1 MSNNN
6 EEGHRF
12 GPKSAV
18 AVTLATMLLF
28 GGANWVIK
36 KAGPNQNK
44 QNKIVDSTFYDNSQ
58 DINEKACYYSKEDFT
73 RRLSQATGANN
84 IEVKGAS
91 SYEVVTQTNNINGTT
106 YGTNYY
112 VVDGNVVFKEAYADT
127 GTHITNIG
135 VCDFEEMYSGANK
148 IIVSIGEDGA
158 RVTKEIITGRD
169 EMFGALEKS
178 DEFVKKFA
186 GDENYWDAVAAYPLG
201 DIYYCCGTTQLDR
214 DGYRIR
220 NCNEYG
226 MKSPD
231 GDNVLFTQITEGDT
245 VIYQQVGPI
254 KDRKVLAYYKQFI
267 KFN

>member
-12 GPKSAV
+12 GPKSAL
-18 AVTLATMLLF
+18 AVTLATMMLF
-28 GGANWVIK
+28 VGSNWVIK

-44 QNKIVDSTFYDNSQ
+44 IANSTSYDNSQ
-58 DINEKACYYSKEDFT
+58 DINEKTYYYSKEDFT

-84 IEVKGAS
+84 IEVKDAS

-135 VCDFEEMYSGANK
+135 VRDFKEMYSGASK

-178 DEFVKKFA
+178 EEFVEKFA
-186 GDENYWDAVAAYPLG
+186 GDKNYWDAVAEYPLG
-201 DIYYCCGTTQLDR
+201 DIYYCCGTTRLGK
-214 DGYRIR
+214 DGNRIST
-220 NCNEYG
+220 CNEYG
-226 MKSPD
+226 KKSPD
-231 GDNVLFTQITEGDT
+231 GNDVLFTQVIEGDT
-245 VIYQQVGPI
+245 VIYQHVGPI
-254 KDRKVLAYYKQFI
+254 KDQKVLAYYNRFI
-267 KFN
+267 RFN